1 MNGDTT
7 LECSPME
14 EISTWLSSDI
24 VSGCGTTIKTA
35 FSDDRVMQPV
45 TPPSINGDGW
55 GDDGNMLCHD
65 QDGLLLN
72 WLKAEEGNGLLS
84 EREEKP
90 HVHIEVKEF
99 SPDWDYTEGGA
110 KVLII
115 GAPLEVNGTQY
126 MCCFDRTQVPA
137 DVIQPGSLPFS
148 PPPPLTQNNN
158 WLNLIFIS

>member
-24 VSGCGTTIKTA
+24 VSGCGTTIKA
-35 FSDDRVMQPV
+35 DISDDRMMMQPV

-55 GDDGNMLCHD
+55 GNMLHSSLCHD
-65 QDGLLLN
+65 QDGILN
-72 WLKAEEGNGLLS
+72 WQKAEEGNELLS

-110 KVLII
+110 KVLIV
-115 GAPLEVNGTQY
+115 GAPLEADGTQY
-126 MCCFDRTQVPA
+126 ICCFDRTQVPA

-148 PPPPLTQNNN
+148 PPLPSPKITIGLT
-158 WLNLIFIS
+158 

>member
-1 MNGDTT
+1 
-7 LECSPME
+7 ME

-24 VSGCGTTIKTA
+24 VSGCGTTIKA
-35 FSDDRVMQPV
+35 DISDDRMMMQPV

-55 GDDGNMLCHD
+55 GNMLHSSLCHD
-65 QDGLLLN
+65 QDGILN
-72 WLKAEEGNGLLS
+72 WQKAEEGNELLS

-110 KVLII
+110 KVLIV
-115 GAPLEVNGTQY
+115 GAPLEADGTQY
-126 MCCFDRTQVPA
+126 ICCFDRTQVPA

>member
-1 MNGDTT
+1 
-7 LECSPME
+7 
-14 EISTWLSSDI
+14 
-24 VSGCGTTIKTA
+24 
-35 FSDDRVMQPV
+35 
-45 TPPSINGDGW
+45 
-55 GDDGNMLCHD
+55 MLCHD

-148 PPPPLTQNNN
+148 PPPPFHLKLLMGGPFRIQLLTSRDTEGGA
-158 WLNLIFIS
+158 L